1 MKRRV
6 LATLFGVLLI
16 AGPASAV
23 PVALELILLV
33 DVSGSVN
40 AGEYALQE
48 TGYVN
53 AFQDAGIQ
61 AQIAA
66 ATGGI
71 AVAYVE
77 WSGAAQQSLE
87 VGWTHLTD
95 AASANAFAMAIA
107 GASRNFAGSTATGS
121 AIAYGANQ
129 LSLVNNG
136 FEGLRNVID
145 ISGDGSQNAG
155 VDTFDAATDANDL
168 GIIVNGLA
176 ILGSE
181 AGLAMWYQD
190 NIVTPGGGQLFIA
203 NSFADFGDAVSEK
216 IGREITPIPEPGTLI
231 LIGSGL
237 AALGVRR
244 RRQSR
249 G

>member
-6 LATLFGVLLI
+6 LATLFGVLLL

-33 DVSGSVN
+33 DVSGSVD
-40 AGEYALQE
+40 AAEYALQK

-53 AFQDAGIQ
+53 AFQDPGIQ

-77 WSGAAQQSLE
+77 WSGPAQQSIE
-87 VGWTHLTD
+87 VGWTHLTG
-95 AASANAFAMAIA
+95 AASANAFATAIA
-107 GASRNFAGSTATGS
+107 GSARNFSGSTATGS
-121 AIAYGANQ
+121 AIAFGANQ

-145 ISGDGSQNAG
+145 ISGDGVQNAG
-155 VDTFDAATDANDL
+155 VNTAAAAAAAFGA
-168 GIIVNGLA
+168 GITVNGLA
-176 ILGSE
+176 IQTDFPALGV
-181 AGLAMWYQD
+181 WYAA
-190 NIVTPGGGQLFIA
+190 NITGPGGGQLFIA
-203 NSFADFGDAVSEK
+203 DNFQDFGDAVSEK
-216 IGREITPIPEPGTLI
+216 IGREITPVPEPGTLI